1 MKTSLVVIVLSF
13 VAHLAWS
20 QSGSVTVDADKKLN
34 TDFSNY
40 KTYAWSSQVD
50 SKLDE
55 GIYFLN
61 DLVLKER
68 IRNATGYEM
77 DSRGY
82 RKASQSPDLLV
93 NFRVFEQPTTIKGYS
108 GYGTT
113 YWGTQEVREPE
124 DTTSFQVE
132 RGTVIINLIDT
143 KTGSMVWRGFA
154 SGLMD
159 GNVFNKNEDKIKEA
173 VHLIFEE
180 YPVRADDLGNK
191 K

>member
-1 MKTSLVVIVLSF
+1 MKTSLMAITLSLL
-13 VAHLAWS
+13 AHLAWS
-20 QSGSVTVDADKKLN
+20 QSGSVTVDADKQLN
-34 TDFSNY
+34 TDFSKY
-40 KTYAWSSQVD
+40 KTYAWASQVD

-55 GIYFLN
+55 GIYFLS

-68 IRNATGYEM
+68 IRNAVGYEM

-82 RKASQSPDLLV
+82 RKASQSPDILV
-93 NFRVFEQPTTIKGYS
+93 NFRVFQQPTTIKGYT

-143 KTGSMVWRGFA
+143 KTGTMVWRGFA

-159 GNVFNKNEDKIKEA
+159 GNVFNKREDKIKEA
-173 VHLIFEE
+173 VHLIYEE
-180 YPVRADDLGNK
+180 YPVRADELGNK